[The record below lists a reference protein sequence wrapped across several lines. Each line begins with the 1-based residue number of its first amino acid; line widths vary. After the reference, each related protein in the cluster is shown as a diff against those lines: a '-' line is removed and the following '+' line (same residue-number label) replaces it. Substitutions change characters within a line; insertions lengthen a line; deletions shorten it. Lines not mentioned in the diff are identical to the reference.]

1 MSDSDDGY
9 LLDVDRA
16 TVCYRTSAGAGV
28 RALDQVCLRLREGEG
43 LALVGESG
51 SGKSTLARAV
61 MRLIDLHSGC
71 IRFRGDEVSS
81 LRSDALRR
89 FRREV
94 HLVFQDPAGSLN
106 PRRSVRDLV
115 SEPLRIHG
123 ATSRKTV
130 SVRVARALEDVGL
143 RPDFLD
149 RYPGELSGGQRQRVA
164 LARAVVTDPRLLILD
179 EPTSAL
185 DVSVQAEVL
194 NLLIDL
200 RKRRGLS
207 CLLITHNLSIV
218 PFLCERVA
226 VLERGR
232 LAESGEVSAVF
243 GAPVAEYTRNL
254 LAAVLPPPLPD
265 DRRIRI

>member
-1 MSDSDDGY
+1 MSDSEDGY

-16 TVCYRTSAGAGV
+16 TVCYRTSAGATV
-28 RALDQVCLRLREGEG
+28 RALDEVSLHLHEGEG

-61 MRLIDLHSGC
+61 MRLIDLDDGR
-71 IRFRGDEVSS
+71 IRFRGDEVLS
-81 LRSDALRR
+81 LRGDALRR

-106 PRRSVRDLV
+106 PRLSVRDLV

-123 ATSRKTV
+123 AESHKAV
-130 SVRVARALEDVGL
+130 SARIVRALEDVGL
-143 RPDFLD
+143 RAGFLD

-200 RKRRGLS
+200 CRRRGLS

-226 VLERGR
+226 VLKCGR
-232 LAESGEVSAVF
+232 LAESGKVSAVF
-243 GAPVAEYTRNL
+243 GSPVAEYTRNL
-254 LAAVLPPPLPD
+254 LAAVPPAPLPD
-265 DRRIRI
+265 DRRIRG